1 MLKTFRA
8 TTSAMVLALALCVGA
23 APCLAFDYTPPE
35 NQPDFRQDALR
46 LIDAGCYD
54 DYLSDRV
61 GEFAADYPE
70 TFAFAGEDR
79 VRLFIAMSLAKG
91 LHYNLFAGREIGS
104 LRAMMLILGSG
115 FDADPLYPWARFPV
129 FPPKD
134 PDEENPESWVHM
146 CNVWKRFVIFH
157 RNSVGYSNGEY
168 TWKAA
173 YNALMRTIKLRFED
187 LANLD
192 PEAVVT
198 LMARI
203 YPERYAQLPGRTV
216 LLDRLMKLAEQKAAQ
231 HGMPT
236 RAGRNLFA
244 GIFFYCGSSADE
256 NPLYEPLFEGLDAFP
271 RHGFAREREL
281 FGRLMHYLEEDAGR

>member
-1 MLKTFRA
+1 MLKKIRA
-8 TTSAMVLALALCVGA
+8 AMPAMVLALALNAGA
-23 APCLAFDYTPPE
+23 LPCRAFDYAPAE
-35 NQPDFRQDALR
+35 NLPDFRQDALR
-46 LIDAGCYD
+46 LIASGCYD

-91 LHYNLFAGREIGS
+91 LHYNLFAGREINA
-104 LRAMMLILGSG
+104 LRTMMLLLGSG

-129 FPPKD
+129 FPPKE
-134 PDEENPESWVHM
+134 PDEENPESWAHLL
-146 CNVWKRFVIFH
+146 NVWKRFAIFYQ
-157 RNSVGYSNGEY
+157 NSVGYSNGEY
-168 TWKAA
+168 TWRAA

-192 PEAVVT
+192 PEAVVD
-198 LMARI
+198 LMIRI

-216 LLDRLMKLAEQKAAQ
+216 LLDPVMKIAESKAVE

-244 GIFFYCGSSADE
+244 GIFFYCGTSADE

-271 RHGFAREREL
+271 RHGFGREREL
-281 FGRLMHYLEEDAGR
+281 FRRLMHYLEEDAGR